1 MREITLRVGKRV
13 VTVEVDCL
21 DPVHFSMTTISVDGK
36 APHKNYLTT
45 VFHLDVCD
53 AVEAYLKALPKA
65 KAPFLFPWYVI
76 CGFSI
81 TLLPVAIAMLIFNFI
96 ALKG

>member
-13 VTVEVDCL
+13 VVVEVDSL
-21 DPVHFSMTTISVDGK
+21 DPKYFSMVTLSVDGK

-53 AVEAYLKALPKA
+53 AVEAHLKALPKA

-76 CGFSI
+76 FGFSI
-81 TLLPVAIAMLIFNFI
+81 TILPVAIALLLYNFI
-96 ALKG
+96 KA

>member
-13 VTVEVDCL
+13 VVVEVDSL
-21 DPVHFSMTTISVDGK
+21 DPKWFSMTTISVDGK

-53 AVEAYLKALPKA
+53 AVEAYLKALPKP
-65 KAPFLFPWYVI
+65 KTPFLFPWFITFPLLALCTPLALAMWLYNYIVI
-76 CGFSI
+76 
-81 TLLPVAIAMLIFNFI
+81 
-96 ALKG
+96 KG